1 VTVPPSGPQ
10 GGAAAGTGG
19 AKTGT
24 GKASA
29 KHQQPAAGGLIEP
42 MIVAGGGWH
51 GVSLRAATD
60 LKVPIAF
67 GAVVGLFVLLQALV
81 DRWDPKISRAPE
93 RGDDDTVGFS

>member
-1 VTVPPSGPQ
+1 M
-10 GGAAAGTGG
+10 
-19 AKTGT
+19 AK
-24 GKASA
+24 GKGKTSA
-29 KHQQPAAGGLIEP
+29 KGQPAAGGLNEQI
-42 MIVAGGGWH
+42 IAGGGWQ

-81 DRWDPKISRAPE
+81 DRWDPKLSKAPE